1 MIRLVWLILTA
12 PVWLP
17 WRFVRWLLSRWSARP
32 TLRLVISGA
41 LPDLP
46 APGGLLGFLRRA
58 GGPDLISLL
67 STLELAAGDP
77 TLVTLLVRIEHLS
90 CGLARAEE
98 LRAALARVRAAGK
111 QVIVHADELGLSGY
125 WVALAASSIR
135 LSPTGSLNVSGVAM
149 EFTLLKGLLDRV
161 GMRAQLLARGAYKSM
176 REAFT
181 ESSMSEANR
190 EMLTSLVDDLSSQL
204 IALVASARG
213 QSPEK
218 ARAELDS
225 GPFRAEEAKERG
237 LIDGMQYWTQTWQEV
252 GGEDSKVQNLD
263 RYRKRQRRARFWPRR
278 ENQVG
283 LLRISGNIRS
293 GHDRQ
298 GRSGTMATGSQSL
311 RRGLQQLLK
320 SRRVQALVLRVD
332 SPGGSALASDLMW
345 HDLSLASQK
354 KPVFVSMVNMAAS
367 GGYYTSA
374 LKGVPVWAN
383 PTTLTGSIGVVGGK
397 FEVSGLLDKLGVLR
411 ETIVSGPHA
420 NFYSVT
426 TPWNTAELAKLD
438 RDMEALYRDF
448 VSKMAEGRGLSHEAL
463 HAVAQGR
470 VWTGRQARGV
480 ALVDYLGG
488 LHEVQAAVRER
499 LGLPAGTPLRWATPS
514 QPRGL
519 RALRES
525 HTETVASASEA
536 LLRFLPELPESIGRA
551 LDLQGERL
559 FALSVVQARIGDG

>member
-1 MIRLVWLILTA
+1 MIRIILLLLAA
-12 PVWLP
+12 PLWLP
-17 WRFVRWLLSRWSARP
+17 WRLVLWLLARSSARP
-32 TLRLVISGA
+32 TLQLVLSGA

-46 APGGLLGFLRRA
+46 PPGGLLGFLRRTS
-58 GGPDLISLL
+58 GPDLISVLNAL
-67 STLELAAGDP
+67 DAAATDP
-77 TLVTLLVRIEHLS
+77 KLTTLLVRIEHLS
-90 CGLARAEE
+90 CGLARADE
-98 LRAALARVRAAGK
+98 LRAALGRVRASGK

-190 EMLTSLVDDLSSQL
+190 EMLGSLVEDLSSQL

-213 QSPEK
+213 TSPEA
-218 ARAELDS
+218 ARAQLDH

-237 LIDGMQYWTQTWQEV
+237 LIDATQYWTETWHEL
-252 GGEDSKVQNLD
+252 GGEDSKVQSLD
-263 RYRKRQRRARFWPRR
+263 SYRKRLRRARLLPRR
-278 ENQVG
+278 EKQVG

-298 GRSGTMATGSQSL
+298 GRSGTMATGSTSL
-311 RRGLQQLLK
+311 RRAIQQLTK
-320 SRRVQALVLRVD
+320 SRRVQAIVLRVD

-345 HDLSLASQK
+345 HELTLASQK
-354 KPVFVSMVNMAAS
+354 KPIFVSMVNMAAS
-367 GGYYTSA
+367 GGYYASA

-411 ETIVSGPHA
+411 ETVASGPHA

-426 TPWNTAELAKLD
+426 TPWNTAELEKLD
-438 RDMEALYRDF
+438 RDIEALYRDF
-448 VSKMAEGRGLSHEAL
+448 VSKMAQGRGLSYEAL

-480 ALVDYLGG
+480 ALVDHLGG
-488 LHEVQAAVRER
+488 LHEVKAAVRER
-499 LGLPAGTPLRWATPS
+499 LGLAASAPLRWAAPAA
-514 QPRGL
+514 PRGL
-519 RALRES
+519 RARR
-525 HTETVASASEA
+525 ASEA
-536 LLRFLPELPESIGRA
+536 ETLASCAELFLQAVPEVSESVGRA
-551 LDLQGERL
+551 IDLGGERL
-559 FALSVVQARIGDG
+559 FALSVVQPRIGDG